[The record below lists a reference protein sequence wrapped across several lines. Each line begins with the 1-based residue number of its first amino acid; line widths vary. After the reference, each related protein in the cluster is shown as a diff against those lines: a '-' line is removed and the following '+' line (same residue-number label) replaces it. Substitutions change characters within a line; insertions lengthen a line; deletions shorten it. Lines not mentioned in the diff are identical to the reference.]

1 MNMSHGSVQAVKG
14 RTGILALLVGC
25 LLVAAALFGA
35 SSAKAGVAGANVGD
49 PVSVDFNYVGI
60 DVNTA
65 LGGVSE
71 LVLTPEAALG
81 ELELRG
87 TYTNASGAFTVPRDG
102 GLFFPDLAL
111 DLGGV
116 DLEAQIALTED
127 GTGTHN
133 AATGAMTFNPSISL
147 TIGVSDVGGLPIP
160 GLGTGALR
168 CRLAP
173 LSVGLS
179 TSNGWPGPGNNFDP
193 GYSFGSLRNGA
204 VSGAWD
210 VKPEIVATEGQ
221 QSTCDLI
228 GGLLEPVG
236 GLWLAQSETPIL
248 TLPAFTSPKP
258 EPAVCG
264 DGFTG
269 DPPNCV
275 AIPPKPAKVAI
286 QSKPKSAIIKRGR
299 TGIVKVAVKN
309 TGELSATSVKVCG
322 TISARFAKAPRCV
335 VLGTIAAGASKSASL
350 RLTAGKKAK
359 GRTTLKIRVTSAVG
373 GSTTSTAPITVK

>member
-1 MNMSHGSVQAVKG
+1 MNMSHGSVQVVKG

-25 LLVAAALFGA
+25 FLVAAALFGA
-35 SSAKAGVAGANVGD
+35 SSAKAGGVGANVGD

-60 DVNTA
+60 DVTTA
-65 LGGVSE
+65 LGGVSD

-87 TYTNASGAFTVPRDG
+87 TYTNASGAFTVPRVG
-102 GLFFPDLAL
+102 GLSFPDLAL

-147 TIGVSDVGGLPIP
+147 TIGVSDVAGLPIP

-168 CRLAP
+168 CQLAP

-193 GYSFGSLRNGA
+193 GSGSLKNGA
-204 VSGAWD
+204 ASGAWD

-258 EPAVCG
+258 ELCG
-264 DGFTG
+264 D
-269 DPPNCV
+269 
-275 AIPPKPAKVAI
+275 
-286 QSKPKSAIIKRGR
+286 SAQ
-299 TGIVKVAVKN
+299 
-309 TGELSATSVKVCG
+309 
-322 TISARFAKAPRCV
+322 
-335 VLGTIAAGASKSASL
+335 
-350 RLTAGKKAK
+350 AGKGCHSVQAEERDHQARPDWDCQ
-359 GRTTLKIRVTSAVG
+359 GRSQEHR
-373 GSTTSTAPITVK
+373 

>member
-1 MNMSHGSVQAVKG
+1 
-14 RTGILALLVGC
+14 
-25 LLVAAALFGA
+25 
-35 SSAKAGVAGANVGD
+35 
-49 PVSVDFNYVGI
+49 
-60 DVNTA
+60 
-65 LGGVSE
+65 
-71 LVLTPEAALG
+71 
-81 ELELRG
+81 
-87 TYTNASGAFTVPRDG
+87 
-102 GLFFPDLAL
+102 
-111 DLGGV
+111 
-116 DLEAQIALTED
+116 
-127 GTGTHN
+127 
-133 AATGAMTFNPSISL
+133 MTFNPSISL
-147 TIGVSDVGGLPIP
+147 TIGVSDVAGLPIP

-168 CRLAP
+168 CQLAP

-193 GYSFGSLRNGA
+193 GSGSLKNGA
-204 VSGAWD
+204 ASGAWD

-286 QSKPKSAIIKRGR
+286 PSKPKSVIIKRGR

-350 RLTAGKKAK
+350 KLTAGKKAK
-359 GRTTLKIRVTSAVG
+359 GKTTLKIKVTSAVG